1 MITLYT
7 FGPAF
12 GLPDAS
18 PFVIKAEMLLKLA
31 QLPYTKKRAD
41 VRKAP
46 KGKLPYIDDGGEIIA
61 DSTFIR
67 WHLESKYAID
77 FETGLSETEKATAWA
92 LEKLLEDN
100 LYWANVDARWL
111 NDANFER
118 GPALFFRKI
127 PQPIRFIVKKLVRR
141 KVRNSLQA
149 QGMGRHSQTELMA
162 IAKKGIRSIAALL
175 GDKPYAMG
183 QKATAA
189 DAVLF
194 AFIASGACPLFET
207 HIRTYIESHPNLMA
221 YISRMRLEFFEES
234 STI

>member
-18 PFVIKAEMLLKLA
+18 PFVIKAELLLKLA
-31 QLPYTKKRAD
+31 KLPYTKKRAD

-46 KGKLPYIDDGGEIIA
+46 KGKLPYIEDEGEIVA

-67 WHLESKYAID
+67 WHLENKYGID
-77 FETGLSETEKATAWA
+77 FEPALNETEKATAWA

-100 LYWANVDARWL
+100 LYWANIDARWL
-111 NDANFER
+111 DDANFER
-118 GPALFFRKI
+118 GPAQLFKRVPLPFRVL
-127 PQPIRFIVKKLVRR
+127 VKQLVRR
-141 KVRNSLQA
+141 KIRKSLQA
-149 QGMGRHSQTELMA
+149 QGMGRHTQAELMA
-162 IAKKGIRSIAALL
+162 IAGKGIRSVAALL
-175 GDKPYAMG
+175 GEKPYAMG

-189 DAVLF
+189 DAALF

-207 HIRTYIESHPNLMA
+207 PIRAFIESQPNLMA
-221 YISRMRLEFFEES
+221 YIKRMNLEFF
-234 STI
+234 TT

>member
-18 PFVIKAEMLLKLA
+18 PFVIKAELLLKLA
-31 QLPYTKKRAD
+31 KLPYTKKRAD

-46 KGKLPYIDDGGEIIA
+46 KGKLPYIEDEGEIVA

-67 WHLESKYAID
+67 WHLENKYGID
-77 FETGLSETEKATAWA
+77 FEPDLNETEKATAWA

-100 LYWANVDARWL
+100 LYWANIDARWL
-111 NDANFER
+111 DDANFER
-118 GPALFFRKI
+118 GPAQLFKRVPLPFR
-127 PQPIRFIVKKLVRR
+127 FLVKQLVRR
-141 KVRNSLQA
+141 KIRKSLQA
-149 QGMGRHSQTELMA
+149 QGMGRHTQAELMA
-162 IAKKGIRSIAALL
+162 IAEKGIRSVAALL
-175 GDKPYAMG
+175 GEKPYAMG

-189 DAVLF
+189 DAALF

-207 HIRTYIESHPNLMA
+207 PIRAFIESQPNLMA
-221 YISRMRLEFFEES
+221 YIKRMNLEFF
-234 STI
+234 TT